1 MADIFLGLGTNQ
13 GDKIN
18 NIRKA
23 FDILRSLENFK
34 ITAWSSLYETEPV
47 GVSEQP
53 VFLNCVLRA
62 ESSMDPHSLLSWLK
76 TIESKMG
83 REPNTHN
90 LPRPIDIDILLY
102 DNIDMESLEL
112 TIPHSRLKSRRFA
125 LEPLL
130 EICPD
135 AIDPA
140 SNKPLREYL
149 EKVKS
154 QKLIKLI
161 DSKEAFNVARRP
173 AEN

>member
-1 MADIFLGLGTNQ
+1 MADIFLGMGSNQ
-13 GDKIN
+13 GDKIE

-34 ITAWSSLYETEPV
+34 IVSWSSLYETEPV
-47 GVSEQP
+47 GVIDQP
-53 VFLNCVLRA
+53 VFVNCVIRA

-76 TIESKMG
+76 TIESRLG

-90 LPRPIDIDILLY
+90 RPRPIDLDILLY

-112 TIPHSRLKSRRFA
+112 TIPHTRLNSRRFA

-130 EICPD
+130 EIEPS
-135 AIDPA
+135 AIDPV
-140 SNKPLREYL
+140 STRPLREFL
-149 EKVKS
+149 ADVES

-161 DSKEAFNVARRP
+161 DYKEAFNVTRRTS
-173 AEN
+173 EG

>member
-1 MADIFLGLGTNQ
+1 MADIFLGMGSNQ
-13 GDKIN
+13 GDKIG

-34 ITAWSSLYETEPV
+34 IISWSSLYETEPV
-47 GVSEQP
+47 GVKDQP
-53 VFLNCVLRA
+53 VFVNCVIRA

-76 TIESKMG
+76 SIENKLG

-90 LPRPIDIDILLY
+90 RPRPIDIDILLY

-112 TIPHSRLKSRRFA
+112 TVPHSRLKSRRFA

-135 AIDPA
+135 AIDPV
-140 SNKPLREYL
+140 SNKPFKEYL
-149 EKVKS
+149 SEIES
-154 QKLIKLI
+154 QKLIKLV
-161 DSKEAFNVARRP
+161 DSQEAFNVHRRP
-173 AEN
+173 SEN